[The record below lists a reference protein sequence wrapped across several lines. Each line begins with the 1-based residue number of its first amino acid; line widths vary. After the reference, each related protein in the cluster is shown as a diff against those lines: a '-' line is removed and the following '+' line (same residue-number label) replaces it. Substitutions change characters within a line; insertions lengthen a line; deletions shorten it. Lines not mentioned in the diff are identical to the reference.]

1 MDTPAHT
8 SATRL
13 DTLEPSG
20 SRIVLSDLL
29 RWRLAASQLPLSGS
43 TTTDGA
49 GIQRSRWRGRGIDFD
64 EVRLYQP
71 GDDVRAIDWRVTAR
85 TSKAHTKVFREERER
100 TVLLL
105 IDLRSHLFFGSRHA
119 FKSVVIAHAAA
130 LLGWAT
136 LAAGD
141 RIGALVLD
149 DNSIT
154 DIRPQRRHHTLLQLF
169 RKILQVQQTFVDNQS
184 ASPKPRPTGMAATSN
199 STGMVPLLK
208 HLQAVCRPGSCI
220 VMLSDFHDWDTQ
232 CPTLLFPVV
241 RHSQCFA
248 LRVTDILESQ
258 LPVVGSAR
266 FRFLNSM
273 RTVDTHRDALRAR
286 FTQLQETHQK
296 NWQRDWR
303 TLQSPTH
310 SLQTHDALLPALRRL
325 MLARPRAVVD
335 TGAMT

>member
-1 MDTPAHT
+1 
-8 SATRL
+8 
-13 DTLEPSG
+13 
-20 SRIVLSDLL
+20 
-29 RWRLAASQLPLSGS
+29 
-43 TTTDGA
+43 
-49 GIQRSRWRGRGIDFD
+49 
-64 EVRLYQP
+64 
-71 GDDVRAIDWRVTAR
+71 
-85 TSKAHTKVFREERER
+85 
-100 TVLLL
+100 
-105 IDLRSHLFFGSRHA
+105 
-119 FKSVVIAHAAA
+119 
-130 LLGWAT
+130 
-136 LAAGD
+136 
-141 RIGALVLD
+141 
-149 DNSIT
+149 
-154 DIRPQRRHHTLLQLF
+154 
-169 RKILQVQQTFVDNQS
+169 
-184 ASPKPRPTGMAATSN
+184 
-199 STGMVPLLK
+199 
-208 HLQAVCRPGSCI
+208 
-220 VMLSDFHDWDTQ
+220 MLSDFHDWDTQ